1 MSGDG
6 TNLFSVQDRVVI
18 ITGCARG
25 IGLTYARGLGE
36 HGAKLAICD
45 IQDKE
50 IIEKGRDLEKSGCEV
65 MASRVDVT
73 NPEEIDAFVQ
83 QAVKRFGRIDGLVN
97 NAGVLMRRTPEE
109 MKLEEWEFIQK
120 VNVNGT
126 FLFAQA
132 VGKEMIK
139 QREGSIVNIAS
150 IAAKQALDLRLAYC
164 TSKAAVEHFTRTLAF
179 EWGKYNIRVN
189 AIAPGF
195 IKSDMNADLRANP
208 EIYNRMVSEVPLGCF
223 GEPEDLLGT
232 LLYLLSSAST
242 YVTGQTIFVDGGK
255 TTV

>member
-1 MSGDG
+1 MSGEKSS
-6 TNLFSVQDRVVI
+6 LFSVKDKVVI

-25 IGLTYARGLGE
+25 IGLTYAKGLGS
-36 HGAKLAICD
+36 HQAKLAICD
-45 IQDKE
+45 IQD
-50 IIEKGRDLEKSGCEV
+50 EKIFEVGQDLEKSGCEV

-73 NPEEIDAFVQ
+73 NPGEIDAFVQ
-83 QAVKRFGRIDGLVN
+83 QVIERFGRIDGLVN

-132 VGKEMIK
+132 VGKEMMR

-150 IAAKQALDLRLAYC
+150 IGAKQALGLRLAYC

-179 EWGKYNIRVN
+179 EWGEYNIRVN
-189 AIAPGF
+189 AIGPGF
-195 IKSDMNADLRANP
+195 IKSDMNADLRANK
-208 EIYNRMVSEVPLGCF
+208 EIYNRMVSEVPLGRF
-223 GEPEDLLGT
+223 GEPDDLLGT
-232 LLYLLSSAST
+232 LIYLISPASA

>member
-1 MSGDG
+1 MNGESKD
-6 TNLFSVQDRVVI
+6 LFSVEDRVI
-18 ITGCARG
+18 IVTGCARG

-36 HGAKLAICD
+36 HGARLAICD
-45 IQDKE
+45 IQEQKILE
-50 IIEKGRDLEKSGCEV
+50 RGRDLEAEGCDV
-65 MASRVDVT
+65 MASKVDVT
-73 NPEEIDAFVQ
+73 SPDEVDAFVRQ
-83 QAVKRFGRIDGLVN
+83 VIKRFDRIDGLVN

-109 MKLEEWEFIQK
+109 MKPEEWEFIQR

-132 VGKEMIK
+132 VGREMIR
-139 QREGSIVNIAS
+139 QRQGSIVNIAS

-179 EWGKYNIRVN
+179 EWGRYNIRVN

-208 EIYNRMVSEVPLGCF
+208 EIYRRMIGEVPLGRF

-232 LLYLLSSAST
+232 LVYLLSPAST

-255 TTV
+255 TTI

>member
-1 MSGDG
+1 MKGENKD
-6 TNLFSVQDRVVI
+6 LFSVKDRVVI
-18 ITGCARG
+18 VTGCARG
-25 IGLTYARGLGE
+25 IGLTYARGLGA

-45 IQDKE
+45 IQDKAILE
-50 IIEKGRDLEKSGCEV
+50 RGRDLEADGCEV

-83 QAVKRFGRIDGLVN
+83 KVLDHFGHIDGLVN
-97 NAGVLMRRTPEE
+97 NAGVLLRRTPEE
-109 MKLEEWEFIQK
+109 MSLEEWEFIQK

-126 FLFAQA
+126 FLFARA
-132 VGKEMIK
+132 VGREMIK

-150 IAAKQALDLRLAYC
+150 IAAKQALDLRIGYC

-179 EWGKYNIRVN
+179 EWGKHNIRVN

-208 EIYNRMVSEVPLGCF
+208 EIYNRMVSEVPLGRF
-223 GEPEDLLGT
+223 GEPGDLLGT
-232 LLYLLSSAST
+232 LLYFLSPASA

>member
-1 MSGDG
+1 MNGESKD
-6 TNLFSVQDRVVI
+6 LFSVKDRVII

-25 IGLTYARGLGE
+25 IGLTYARGLGS

-45 IQDKE
+45 IQE
-50 IIEKGRDLEKSGCEV
+50 EKIREVRQALETSGCEV
-65 MASRVDVT
+65 MASGVDVT
-73 NPEEIDAFVQ
+73 DPDGVSAFVQ
-83 QAVKRFGRIDGLVN
+83 KVIERYGRIDGLVN

-109 MKLEEWEFIQK
+109 MAFEEWEFIQR

-139 QREGSIVNIAS
+139 QKEGSIVNIAS
-150 IAAKQALDLRLAYC
+150 IAAKQALDLRIGYC
-164 TSKAAVEHFTRTLAF
+164 TSKAAVQHFTRTLAF

-195 IKSDMNADLRANP
+195 IKSDMNADLRANK
-208 EIYNRMVSEVPLGCF
+208 EIYNRMVGEVPLGRF
-223 GEPEDLLGT
+223 GEPDDLLGT
-232 LLYLLSSAST
+232 LIYLLSPAST
-242 YVTGQTIFVDGGK
+242 YVTGQTVFVDGGK

>member
-1 MSGDG
+1 MSDG
-6 TNLFSVQDRVVI
+6 NSELFSVRERVII

-25 IGLTYARGLGE
+25 IGLTYAKGLGS

-45 IQDKE
+45 IQD
-50 IIEKGRDLEKSGCEV
+50 EKIQEVGKDLEKSGCEV

-73 NPEEIDAFVQ
+73 DREEVGAFVQ
-83 QAVKRFGRIDGLVN
+83 QVLKRFGRIDGLVN

-132 VGKEMIK
+132 VGLEMIK

-150 IAAKQALDLRLAYC
+150 IAAKQALDLRIAYC
-164 TSKAAVEHFTRTLAF
+164 TSKAAVQHFTRTLAF

-195 IKSDMNADLRANP
+195 IKSDMNADLRANK
-208 EIYNRMVSEVPLGCF
+208 EIYNRMVSEVPLGRF
-223 GEPEDLLGT
+223 GEPDDLLGT
-232 LLYLLSSAST
+232 LMYLLSPAST
-242 YVTGQTIFVDGGK
+242 YVTGQIIFVDGGK

>member
-1 MSGDG
+1 MSKKLPD
-6 TNLFSVQDRVVI
+6 LFSVKDKVVI

-25 IGLTYARGLGE
+25 IGLTYARGLGA

-45 IQDKE
+45 IQD
-50 IIEKGRDLEKSGCEV
+50 EKIREVGQELEKSGCEV
-65 MASRVDVT
+65 LTSRVDVT
-73 NPEEIDAFVQ
+73 DPGDISDFIQ
-83 QAVKRFGRIDGLVN
+83 QVLKKYGRIDGLVN

-109 MKLEEWEFIQK
+109 MTLEEWELIQK

-132 VGKEMIK
+132 VGLEMIRK
-139 QREGSIVNIAS
+139 REGSIVNIAS
-150 IAAKQALDLRLAYC
+150 IAARQALDLRIAYC
-164 TSKAAVEHFTRTLAF
+164 TSKAAVQHFTRTLAF

-195 IKSDMNADLRANP
+195 IKSDMNADLRANE
-208 EIYNRMVSEVPLGCF
+208 EIYNRMVSEVPLARF
-223 GEPEDLLGT
+223 GEPDDLLGT
-232 LLYLLSSAST
+232 LMYLLSSAST